1 MNCKDNDVSQFVNTL
16 LKKYFIN
23 YAKVLEFLRKQISFL
38 SLIDFWGRHQLISSY
53 FVYQPKLN
61 S

>member
-23 YAKVLEFLRKQISFL
+23 YAKALTSVDKIY
-38 SLIDFWGRHQLISSY
+38 INYNIGRHILLLQIRFNL
-53 FVYQPKLN
+53 VN
-61 S
+61 WC